1 MMNRLFGL
9 DTENHY
15 DMIIIGGGITGT
27 SVAYEA
33 SSRGLKVALFE
44 KGDFGEATSAAT
56 SKMIHGGLR
65 YLKNLEFG
73 LVRESL
79 NERKTL
85 ENIAPNFIYPLPFMI
100 PTYSNFK
107 NNKISLFIGMLL
119 YELLSYDKA
128 RTWDPSK
135 KLPLHKTISSKRTKR
150 WEPFVRKKR
159 LTGSSIFFDCQNINP
174 ERLTLGMLKSAMN
187 SGCHAA
193 NYAMVQTFI
202 REGEKINGVQVLDLI
217 HKKEYH
223 FTANIVVNCTGPWSD
238 IVLDSASNKNN
249 HHHIRRSEGI
259 HLITKKLCNTHA
271 ISMMTKNGRHV
282 LFLPWRGHTIIGT
295 TDKTYHGKPDDYKV
309 TKQSIMD
316 LLEEIN
322 QIYGEE
328 QIKYDDILFAYGG
341 MRPLVDN
348 QTEGSYST
356 SRKYEIYD
364 NAKEGLDGLIS
375 VEGGKY
381 TTSRKLAAD
390 LLQILAKKWKKDLG
404 ESTTDQ
410 KFLYESA
417 ISDMEGFMDDLK
429 KKYHQF
435 STKTID
441 YIGRNYGEKCHEI
454 FTLAINNEKL
464 AQIVSIDG
472 ELLAEVEYV
481 IKNEMVYCLSDIFFR
496 RTGIGTLGYPGDKI
510 FNLVVETTK
519 EILNWNTEKTN
530 QEVNKAMAIFKRP
543 E

>member
-1 MMNRLFGL
+1 MNRLFNNAP
-9 DTENHY
+9 DSHY

-33 SSRGLKVALFE
+33 ASRGLKVALFE

-56 SKMIHGGLR
+56 TKMIHGGLR
-65 YLKNLEFG
+65 YLKNFEFG

-85 ENIAPNFIYPLPFMI
+85 ENIAPNFVYPLPFMI

-119 YELLSYDKA
+119 YDLLSYDKG

-135 KLPLHKTISSKRTKR
+135 KLPLHKTVSSKRTKK

-159 LTGSSIFFDCQNINP
+159 LTGSSIFYDCRNINP

-187 SGCHAA
+187 KGTQAA
-193 NYAMVQTFI
+193 NYAKVNSFI
-202 REGEKINGVQVLDLI
+202 KDGEKIKGVKVLDLI
-217 HKKEYH
+217 NSEEHE
-223 FTANIVVNCTGPWSD
+223 FTAEIVVNCAGPWSD
-238 IVLDSASNKNN
+238 IVLNSASNN
-249 HHHIRRSEGI
+249 HSNHHIRRSEGI
-259 HLITKKLCNTHA
+259 HLITKKHCDTHA
-271 ISMMTKNGRHV
+271 ISMMTKSGRHV
-282 LFLPWRGHTIIGT
+282 IFLPWRGHTIIGT
-295 TDKTYHGKPDDYKV
+295 TDKTFHGKPDDYKV
-309 TKQSIMD
+309 TKQSILE

-322 QIYGEE
+322 QIYGEKK
-328 QIKYDDILFAYGG
+328 IKYEDILFSYGG

-356 SRKYEIYD
+356 SRKYEICD
-364 NAKEGLDGLIS
+364 NASDGLDGLIS

-390 LLQILAKKWKKDLG
+390 LLDILAKKWDKDLG
-404 ESTTDQ
+404 ESKTDQ
-410 KFLYESA
+410 EFLYESN
-417 ISDMEGFMDDLK
+417 ISDMEGFMEDL
-429 KKYHQF
+429 HQSYPEF
-435 STKTID
+435 STETID

-454 FTLAINNEKL
+454 FKLAIDNKDL
-464 AQIVSIDG
+464 AKIVSQDG
-472 ELLAEVEYV
+472 ELLAEVKYV
-481 IKNEMVYCLSDIFFR
+481 IKHEMVYSLSDLFFR
-496 RTGIGTLGYPGDKI
+496 RTGIGTLGYPGDEFFKM
-510 FNLVVETTK
+510 VVETAK
-519 EILNWNTEKTN
+519 ELLNWGEDKTED
-530 QEVNKAMAIFKRP
+530 EVEKVMKIFMRP